1 MATSRI
7 TFGAVLGTIGDA
19 AGTVST
25 ILNTATTS
33 VSMLAKFVDDAKEQ
47 QRIRSIVDMDSFGE
61 TLAEES
67 AMAEATRK
75 SDILVFCKKSPE
87 HQELFTTAYNRVKV
101 LLDTKA
107 GK

>member
-25 ILNTATTS
+25 VLNTVTTS
-33 VSMLAKFVDDAKEQ
+33 VSMLGKFVDDAKEQ
-47 QRIRSIVDMDSFGE
+47 QRIRSIVNMDSFGE
-61 TLAEES
+61 VLAEES

-75 SDILVFCKKSPE
+75 SDILAFCKKSPE
-87 HQELFTTAYNRVKV
+87 HQELFNVGYNRVKA
-101 LLDTKA
+101 LLAVPTK
-107 GK
+107 

>member
-19 AGTVST
+19 AGTIST
-25 ILNTATTS
+25 VLNTATTS

-47 QRIRSIVDMDSFGE
+47 QRIRSIVNMDSFGE

-75 SDILVFCKKSPE
+75 SEILAFCKKSPE
-87 HQELFTTAYNRVKV
+87 HETLYASGYNRVKT
-101 LLDTKA
+101 LLAAPVK
-107 GK
+107 